1 MLKKKQLI
9 KMRENN
15 LKVRDKMLKDII
27 TGGVRLNR
35 NISEARI
42 WMEKIDVLLSIIIDE
57 RTREDSEDFPY
68 SWIGQFEMENGEGWL
83 DFIQKQKNKEKK

>member
-35 NISEARI
+35 NISEA
-42 WMEKIDVLLSIIIDE
+42 
-57 RTREDSEDFPY
+57 
-68 SWIGQFEMENGEGWL
+68 
-83 DFIQKQKNKEKK
+83 